1 LSKKEVD
8 IMATIHYSFNW
19 QFQVDMPDG
28 SKPMFT
34 NLLDAIAF
42 CNYLKLKYELPQTF

>member
-1 LSKKEVD
+1 
-8 IMATIHYSFNW
+8 MAIIHHATNW

-28 SKPMFT
+28 SKPMFR

-42 CNYLKLKYELPQTF
+42 CNSMKMQYELTMVI